1 MDLDDLPAKKDD
13 IIQPLEIEDIDTL
26 GPEELSQRIER
37 LKALIG
43 KYEAAIAERG
53 SSRSEAEALFS

>member
-26 GPEELSQRIER
+26 GPEELSQRIDR

-43 KYEAAIAERG
+43 MYEAAIAERG